1 MKNWHSSS
9 SMSAALGIAGVV
21 CLCVASCRRPDHSS
35 SGVDVSSQVG
45 DVSGVNVGE
54 AGSSEPAYSDAP
66 TDESTGEIDPFLYQ
80 IQEEEEEQ
88 RKAKA
93 DFDDVAS
100 SGKVGQDLIDAKRE
114 WARMVMS
121 EVDGIWDFSDLLDFL
136 EERGEGDL
144 REWMLGEGLAEAAV
158 GPNGSLFRRWLKD
171 QEAERSKLAEQ
182 AGYSIGRGFL
192 GDEEGLKAY
201 LATFTNDHIQSAVLT
216 GYTIAY
222 AASHPE
228 EAISKFLSLRPG
240 KVDTS
245 GITQVMAAL
254 PPDTDFVKAGSG
266 IPSDDQTLAKTA
278 RAAMLVNWAGTAP
291 RDAAQYVMANTS
303 KVHADQLG
311 GIMEKWYTQEPLE
324 AARWAAS
331 LRTPEHRDAALA
343 GEARAFAKEDLGRAW
358 DAAGRIS
365 DLDRRIA
372 AATPVYRIWSGR
384 DPEGA
389 RQAWEQMFG
398 E

>member
-1 MKNWHSSS
+1 MNRILHIVICGTVSLIQVSCDRKSEGVSEGES
-9 SMSAALGIAGVV
+9 RMEVPERIEPKASPTAAEARPSA
-21 CLCVASCRRPDHSS
+21 D
-35 SGVDVSSQVG
+35 
-45 DVSGVNVGE
+45 
-54 AGSSEPAYSDAP
+54 PADLVRKILKEKRGAAY
-66 TDESTGEIDPFLYQ
+66 DESIADAREAWAKMISTGK
-80 IQEEEEEQ
+80 
-88 RKAKA
+88 R
-93 DFDDVAS
+93 
-100 SGKVGQDLIDAKRE
+100 GQALVDAKLE
-114 WARMVMS
+114 WARSVS
-121 EVDGIWDFSDLLDFL
+121 KGLNSADQIRALVAFLDQ
-136 EERGEGDL
+136 RGEGDL
-144 REWMLGEGLAEAAV
+144 KEWLLSEGLNDAFAGEDKEAMREWLKSMGTDHRSIAEPAGLAA
-158 GPNGSLFRRWLKD
+158 
-171 QEAERSKLAEQ
+171 
-182 AGYSIGRGFL
+182 GRGFL
-192 GDEEGLKAY
+192 GDEEGLKQF
-201 LATFTNDHIQSAVLT
+201 LESLSSIHVQSSVLT

-222 AASHPE
+222 AATHPE
-228 EAISKFLSLRPG
+228 EAVSKFLSLRPG
-240 KVDTS
+240 KVDMT

-254 PPDTDFVKAGSG
+254 PPNTDFIAAGSG

-311 GIMEKWYTQEPLE
+311 GIMEKWYVQESLE